1 MSLQKILNN
10 TLENIIDFLNV
21 LSAEQFGQPIELLQA
36 SIGEHTRHCIE
47 MIAELYKNYGSGCI
61 CYDNRQ
67 RDYLLQ
73 TDKNAAIAAIE
84 QLQKHAFFENK
95 ALTIVQKF
103 EGQEV
108 SLNTDF
114 ERELAF
120 NIEHCIHHQ
129 ALIKVAAQ
137 LLKVE
142 IKDECF
148 GIAHST
154 VAYKNAQTITA

>member
-1 MSLQKILNN
+1 MSLQKVLNN
-10 TLENIIDFLNV
+10 TLQNILDFLTV
-21 LSAEQFGQPIELLQA
+21 LPAEQFGQQIELLQA

-47 MIAELYKNYGSGCI
+47 MAAELYKNYDSGCI

-84 QLQKHAFFENK
+84 QLQNHAFLANK
-95 ALTIVQKF
+95 ALTIAQKF
-103 EGQEV
+103 EQKEV

-120 NIEHCIHHQ
+120 HIEHCIHHQ

-137 LLKVE
+137 LLNVE

-148 GIAHST
+148 GISHAT
-154 VAYKNAQTITA
+154 VAYKNAQAITV